1 MEHFSH
7 FQLCINLISGL
18 GTISI
23 GSIIFFV
30 GTGEKGFKTQELR
43 LIGPALAGESLN
55 IHQVNLNMSIIYQ

>member
-1 MEHFSH
+1 MFSTND
-7 FQLCINLISGL
+7 QNILIYSSSTGL

-43 LIGPALAGESLN
+43 LIGPVLASM
-55 IHQVNLNMSIIYQ
+55 QIYIKDE

>member
-1 MEHFSH
+1 MH
-7 FQLCINLISGL
+7 LLISKILINFLGL

-43 LIGPALAGESLN
+43 LIGPVLACEYSQTQISLN
-55 IHQVNLNMSIIYQ
+55 IQD

>member
-1 MEHFSH
+1 MF
-7 FQLCINLISGL
+7 LCPGL

-43 LIGPALAGESLN
+43 LIGPVLASM
-55 IHQVNLNMSIIYQ
+55 QIYLKDK

>member
-1 MEHFSH
+1 VLS
-7 FQLCINLISGL
+7 LSPLAGL

-43 LIGPALAGESLN
+43 LIGPALAGKCA
-55 IHQVNLNMSIIYQ
+55 